1 MALNYYREK
10 HKNLVSHLFVNMKIM
25 FISNRPD
32 ISFGLQSKIL
42 EDELRNMG
50 HDVLD
55 IDHTSS
61 TKIKIDKFSTFKPDV
76 LVIWTFFHDVGH
88 PTITVDEF
96 RQMVGTNR
104 DFFLIGFEVSD
115 TDRLSDKAISMVNEL
130 NPDVLVTPSRWSANG
145 FHDVNI
151 PIVILPHALDPY
163 ILEKKD
169 KYRLSF
175 PLLEGKDKH
184 VYIYAQHSLDR
195 KGTDISLNVVN
206 KLYEKRQDFNLI
218 IKSLSM
224 TYKGITE
231 FKPDKYILRGFV
243 SRFMHY
249 AVMKKGTHFFYPVR
263 GGAFEIPV
271 LEALA
276 LGLTVIIPDKGA
288 WVDIPLNKDDV
299 YWIKVDGL
307 KRYWFDNPYHVGN
320 FVEPDVDDA
329 YDKLNE
335 ALDNRKNVNSDEY
348 LKEYSPE
355 NIAKQF
361 VDIIKS

>member
-1 MALNYYREK
+1 
-10 HKNLVSHLFVNMKIM
+10 
-25 FISNRPD
+25 
-32 ISFGLQSKIL
+32 
-42 EDELRNMG
+42 
-50 HDVLD
+50 
-55 IDHTSS
+55 
-61 TKIKIDKFSTFKPDV
+61 
-76 LVIWTFFHDVGH
+76 
-88 PTITVDEF
+88 
-96 RQMVGTNR
+96 
-104 DFFLIGFEVSD
+104 
-115 TDRLSDKAISMVNEL
+115 
-130 NPDVLVTPSRWSANG
+130 
-145 FHDVNI
+145 
-151 PIVILPHALDPY
+151 
-163 ILEKKD
+163 
-169 KYRLSF
+169 
-175 PLLEGKDKH
+175 
-184 VYIYAQHSLDR
+184 
-195 KGTDISLNVVN
+195 
-206 KLYEKRQDFNLI
+206 
-218 IKSLSM
+218 M
-224 TYKGITE
+224 TYKNITE

-361 VDIIKS
+361 MDIIKS